1 MRVFVVHVWYVA
13 GCVMCVV
20 CDMSVCAR
28 VWCVCS
34 AVCGMYVWCM
44 WCAGGDWE
52 FQLSVHTHHYN
63 QMHIVA
69 WFLSYHIM
77 LLFLCLISCLFALIQ
92 SYSIWDFTSDLKVFS
107 CQN

>member
-1 MRVFVVHVWYVA
+1 
-13 GCVMCVV
+13 MCVV
-20 CDMSVCAR
+20 CDMSVCVH

-34 AVCGMYVWCM
+34 VMCGMYVWCV
-44 WCAGGDWE
+44 WCAGGDLE
-52 FQLSVHTHHYN
+52 FQLPVHIHHYN
-63 QMHIVA
+63 QMHIIA

-92 SYSIWDFTSDLKVFS
+92 SYSIWDFMSDLKVFS